1 MTSIQDADLIIVLDD
16 GKIDGLGTHEELLQ
30 SNQIY
35 QEVYESQEKGFG
47 EHVE

>member
-16 GKIDGLGTHEELLQ
+16 GKINGLGTQEELLKTIK
-30 SNQIY
+30 STKKSD
-35 QEVYESQEKGFG
+35 ESQEKGFG